1 MQRPGS
7 RGGDLLV
14 TREPRRWHRAAVAL
28 LLSALIGSVP
38 GADSALHRER
48 FIFTGDRGH
57 VHASSVVET
66 PGGSLLAVWYE
77 NGPPSDAYYF
87 RGGDEDKS
95 DDVRI
100 AGARLRQGSA
110 AWDAPFVISD
120 TFGVSDNNPAIGIDA
135 QKRLWLVH
143 ATLLAVPARAWGSAL
158 LQYKVSTEYEGA
170 GAPRWDRSSVLVP
183 KPDGIDEII
192 ARAADDAR
200 RRTGRQSPQGVE
212 RARDMLDRLDD
223 PFARR
228 LGWMPRVHPVP
239 LKDGSFIVPL
249 ANENFNLAAMAI
261 TRDGGETWT
270 FSRPVP
276 GLGVIQPSI
285 VQVRDGRLLAFFRDA
300 TPVHR
305 IHRSESVDGGLTWS
319 RPTATTLPNPGGG
332 IEAVALASGNL
343 AIIYNDKESSPRDR
357 LAVSLSSDEGSTWSA
372 TRHLENTAGQRFDY
386 SSMVQGRGGSLHAT
400 YSYNLKT
407 IKHVT
412 FNEAWITEKRP

>member
-1 MQRPGS
+1 MRHAV
-7 RGGDLLV
+7 RTMLNV
-14 TREPRRWHRAAVAL
+14 KRRWFPTAAAVMLAVAL
-28 LLSALIGSVP
+28 TGTFPAAQSAVY
-38 GADSALHRER
+38 RER
-48 FIFTGDRGH
+48 FVFSGDRGH

-66 PGGSLLAVWYE
+66 PGGSMLAVWYE
-77 NGPPSDAYYF
+77 NGPANDAYYF

-100 AGARLRQGSA
+100 AGARLPPGGT
-110 AWDAPFVISD
+110 AWDTPFVISD
-120 TFGVSDNNPAIGIDA
+120 TFGVSDNNPALGIDA

-143 ATLLAVPARAWGSAL
+143 ATLLAVPARTWGSAL
-158 LQYKVSTEYEGA
+158 LQYKVSSDYERA
-170 GAPRWDRSSVLVP
+170 GPPRWERSSVLVP
-183 KPDGIDEII
+183 KPDGLDEII

-200 RRTGRQSPQGVE
+200 RRTGRQSPQGVQ
-212 RARDMLDRLDD
+212 RATDMLDRLDD

-276 GLGVIQPSI
+276 GLGVTQPSI
-285 VQVRDGRLLAFFRDA
+285 AQMRDGRLLAFFRDSTSA
-300 TPVHR
+300 HR
-305 IHRSESVDGGLTWS
+305 IHRSESRDGGLTWS
-319 RPTATTLPNPGGG
+319 GLTATTLPNPGGG
-332 IEAVALASGNL
+332 IEAIALASGEL
-343 AIIYNDKESSPRDR
+343 AVIYNDKESSPRDR
-357 LAVSLSSDEGSTWSA
+357 LAVSISSDEGETWTW
-372 TRHLENTAGQRFDY
+372 TRHIENTPGERFDY
-386 SSMVQGRGGSLHAT
+386 PSIVQGQDGLLHAT

-412 FNEAWITEKRP
+412 FNDAWVKAKP

>member
-7 RGGDLLV
+7 RGGDLMV
-14 TREPRRWHRAAVAL
+14 TGEPRRWHRAAVGL

-57 VHASSVVET
+57 VHALSVVET

-120 TFGVSDNNPAIGIDA
+120 TFGVSDNNPALGIDA